1 MATKSPIK
9 EGVIETQ
16 LQEVIVK
23 LQERHE
29 KIGLKISQSQIA
41 REAGMAYLTVHGFF
55 HNKSTPSLSSL
66 YRIADA
72 INKILAEKDIREKVH
87 PKDFLI

>member
-1 MATKSPIK
+1 MATRQPVKD
-9 EGVIETQ
+9 GVIQTR
-16 LQEVIVK
+16 LQELIEE
-23 LQERHE
+23 LQDKHE
-29 KIGLKISQSQIA
+29 KMGLKISQSEIA

-72 INKILAEKDIREKVH
+72 INKILQARGIRHKVH
-87 PKDFLI
+87 PKDFLV